1 MTGAPRDED
10 SYDEMDLG
18 EVLRELYGRKWLLFG
33 ITLVAGLVA
42 AGYSLTIP
50 NVYESSAALIIREP
64 QSAISEDPEKESSDD
79 SPNLSVETLQVLA
92 NSTDIL
98 WLFFERLWDEQPL
111 EKWTKKSRVK
121 MEEFNIFQRS
131 LSTELKK
138 QQSRTGNS
146 NLLLPILT
154 LKARAHSPGEAQ
166 TVANMWA
173 SVLEE
178 ESRTIYTTAVD
189 AQEQFIGDMYR
200 QSVKAVAQYEESLSE
215 MTLEAAFD
223 LKRLRIDS
231 VKERSVGLEE
241 SIFDLGIDLAV
252 NEITILKG
260 SRRIAEQQ
268 HDGEWI
274 GSVAEGAAHRAD
286 GYPFDLEGLTS
297 QARKTV
303 GAVERKLKQAESLRL
318 YRRQQNLL
326 GMQKEL
332 EHYEFDYSRILTEK
346 SVAVDALPAAQATL
360 AGLSDKM
367 ETMPEKITLNK
378 AITNDALWNAW
389 LNKTLPKDTELPIL
403 KGEVVNQLY
412 LDTGEKAVQLIAEIE
427 TLKGSSAQLAK
438 SAEAVSQSIA
448 TLESEMDIVQREIDR
463 QQLELEATMSVLA
476 VLREDYLAEI
486 VNVEQLIVENVRKN
500 EELETKTELRMTIAD
515 DVDELELDVAKFELA
530 INILTRGVEKSQ
542 GVETALASKA
552 EEVALLKVA
561 AVNASR
567 TGTSI
572 LYNAQANPQKI
583 APGRSKIV
591 LVSMVAAFAL
601 CGVFLFAAK
610 MMRTTS
616 E

>member
-1 MTGAPRDED
+1 
-10 SYDEMDLG
+10 MDLG
-18 EVLRELYGRKWLLFG
+18 EVLRELYRRRWFLFG
-33 ITLVAGLVA
+33 ITLVAGLVT
-42 AGYSLTIP
+42 AGYTLMMP

-64 QSAISEDPEKESSDD
+64 QSAIDEDSEKASSDD
-79 SPNLSVETLQVLA
+79 SPNLSVETLQILA

-111 EKWTKKSRVK
+111 ERWKKKSRAK
-121 MEEFNIFQRS
+121 MEEFNIFQVS

-138 QQSRTGNS
+138 QQSRTGSS

-173 SVLEE
+173 TVLEE
-178 ESRTIYTTAVD
+178 KSRNIYTTAVE
-189 AQEQFIGDMYR
+189 AHEKFIGTMYE
-200 QSVKAVAQYEESLSE
+200 QSIAAVAQYETLLSE
-215 MTLEAAFD
+215 KTLEAAFD

-252 NEITILKG
+252 NEIAILKG
-260 SRRIAEQQ
+260 SRRITEQQ

-274 GSVAEGAAHRAD
+274 GSIAEGAAHRAD
-286 GYPFDLEGLTS
+286 GYPFDLEGLTP

-303 GAVERKLKQAESLRL
+303 HAVERKLKQAESLRG

-326 GMQKEL
+326 GMQKGL
-332 EHYEFDYSRILTEK
+332 EHYELDLTRILTEK
-346 SVAVDALPAAQATL
+346 AGVDDALPSAQA
-360 AGLSDKM
+360 AMAALSEKM
-367 ETMPEKITLNK
+367 ERTPEKITLDK
-378 AITNDALWNAW
+378 AITNDALWNAYV
-389 LNKTLPKDTELPIL
+389 NKALPNDGKLPVL
-403 KGEVVNQLY
+403 KSEVVNPLY
-412 LDTGEKAVQLIAEIE
+412 LLTGEKVVELIASIE

-438 SAEAVSQSIA
+438 SEEAVSQSIA

-463 QQLELEATMSVLA
+463 QEQELGATMSVLA

-486 VNVEQLIVENVRKN
+486 VHVEKLIVGNVRKT
-500 EELETKTELRMTIAD
+500 EELETKTELRRSIANDVDKLED
-515 DVDELELDVAKFELA
+515 DVAGFELE
-530 INILTRGVEKSQ
+530 INILTRGVGKRQ
-542 GVETALASKA
+542 GVEATLASKA
-552 EEVALLKVA
+552 EEVALLKVSA
-561 AVNASR
+561 ENASR

-591 LVSMVAAFAL
+591 LASMAVAFAL